1 MISQHYVLKKEELLI
16 KIKNKTPACLL
27 YFNIWSQ
34 KLHVD
39 THFSVW
45 PYE

>member
-1 MISQHYVLKKEELLI
+1 MISQHYVLKKRGVAN
-16 KIKNKTPACLL
+16 KNRNKTPACLL

-34 KLHVD
+34 KIHVD

>member
-1 MISQHYVLKKEELLI
+1 MISQHYVLKKRGVAN
-16 KIKNKTPACLL
+16 KNR
-27 YFNIWSQ
+27 NIWSQ